1 MVWERLEADGL
12 LQPGGLGRNP
22 YWLWVILRGG
32 AFEGSKAEILQAAV
46 PKLLEREW
54 DERPPAQ
61 RSWRR
66 IEALGRDGQIAAVAQ
81 GLAWLSYRTFEL
93 ARPAP
98 PLDAAL
104 GELKKWL
111 EGRVAADGLAARD
124 ILGMSRDAQ
133 LLSYE
138 AWEGT
143 EGSRPIRFRHDLL
156 RGYLAASAMRPT
168 HRS

>member
-1 MVWERLEADGL
+1 MR
-12 LQPGGLGRNP
+12 GRRQRP
-22 YWLWVILRGG
+22 AV
-32 AFEGSKAEILQAAV
+32 AAV

-111 EGRVAADGLAARD
+111 EGRVAADGLEPRD

-133 LLSYE
+133 SLV
-138 AWEGT
+138 
-143 EGSRPIRFRHDLL
+143 L
-156 RGYLAASAMRPT
+156 RGLGRDRGLAADPVPARPAQGLSRSLGHAARP